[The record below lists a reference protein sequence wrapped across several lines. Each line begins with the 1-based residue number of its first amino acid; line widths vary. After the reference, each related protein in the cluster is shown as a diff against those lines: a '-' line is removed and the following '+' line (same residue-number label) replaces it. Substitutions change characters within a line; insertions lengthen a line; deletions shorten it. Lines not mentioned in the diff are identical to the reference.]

1 MAKRSF
7 TSKHK
12 RIYEE
17 AGTIVKKTL
26 AALAVMTGVCVLGG
40 DISSITVP
48 GLSASSVEAKAT
60 LSAADREMKKY
71 KEHERTD
78 IYNRAHHIIYPS
90 GRVPR
95 DQRTRIAVVINGD
108 EQVVVEERV
117 KNRIY
122 SQLRDKFPIEEFAL
136 MKGTDV
142 KTYLL
147 QLEEDGFYDSRPNAS
162 ITTNRQPYRSSS
174 GFSVGSV
181 VGTVAG
187 TIAGAN
193 AGNHSSFGKGAGAL
207 AGAVVGSMV
216 DEALAPGA
224 GQENSTSTSVTAKTD
239 VDHMPVGIQPRGFA
253 DLRRED
259 FVNAGRELGYD
270 YLFVITMNVGMLKH
284 EKHGYVFFDSTT
296 NKGNVWVRV
305 RLVDVASGNYA
316 YRNDIVTAGETHGAR
331 SSGGGV
337 NGRLMEKAVYQAM
350 LEAMDDIEITKD

>member
-1 MAKRSF
+1 MNKYRENLDF
-7 TSKHK
+7 LYIRGGQTSDCLV
-12 RIYEE
+12 E
-17 AGTIVKKTL
+17 
-26 AALAVMTGVCVLGG
+26 
-40 DISSITVP
+40 
-48 GLSASSVEAKAT
+48 LSTSVVEAKAT
-60 LSAADREMKKY
+60 LSTADREMKRY
-71 KEHERTD
+71 KDHKRTD
-78 IYNRAHHIIYPS
+78 IYNRAHHIIYPD

-108 EQVVVEERV
+108 EQIVVEDRV
-117 KNRIY
+117 KNQIY
-122 SQLRDKFPIEEFAL
+122 SQLRHKFPIEEFAL

-147 QLEEDGFYDSRPNAS
+147 QLEEDGFYDSRPDATIS
-162 ITTNRQPYRSSS
+162 TNRQPYRSAN
-174 GFSVGSV
+174 GFSISSV
-181 VGTVAG
+181 AGTVAG

-193 AGNHSSFGKGAGAL
+193 IGSHSSFGKGAGAL
-207 AGAVVGSMV
+207 AGALVGSMV

-224 GQENSTSTSVTAKTD
+224 VQENSTSTTVTAKTD

-270 YLFVITMNVGMLKH
+270 YLFVVTMNVGMLKH

-296 NKGNVWVRV
+296 NKGNIWVRV

-331 SSGGGV
+331 FSGGGV
-337 NGRLMEKAVYQAM
+337 NGRLMEKAVCQAM
-350 LEAMDDIEITKD
+350 REAMDDIEITKN